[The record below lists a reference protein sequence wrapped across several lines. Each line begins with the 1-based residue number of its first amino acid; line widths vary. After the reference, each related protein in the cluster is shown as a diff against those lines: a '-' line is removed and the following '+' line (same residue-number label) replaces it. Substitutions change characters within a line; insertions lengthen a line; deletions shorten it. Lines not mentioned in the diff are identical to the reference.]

1 MSWGVS
7 NPVPPIPAPG
17 TSNLPSGGNFQ
28 RGTRNLSPSDL
39 TRLKRL
45 GGSLQYNNVVLA
57 NRDVINPLPV
67 RQPPNGGARYIQVD
81 FGTSKY
87 RRPASYWTNYRA
99 SQTADY
105 VTEIYNPET
114 DGNGKVL
121 TVHRLCSCDTTNLP
135 KTDRTICLKCNI

>member
-17 TSNLPSGGNFQ
+17 TSKLPSGGNFQ

-45 GGSLQYNNVVLA
+45 GGSLQYNNVLST
-57 NRDVINPLPV
+57 NRDVINPAPV
-67 RQPPNGGARYIQVD
+67 HQAPVNGTRYIQLD

-87 RRPASYWTNYRA
+87 RRPASYWTGYIA
-99 SQTADY
+99 SQNTDY
-105 VTEIYNPET
+105 VTESYKPN
-114 DGNGKVL
+114 NSGKDLLVNKIC
-121 TVHRLCSCDTTNLP
+121 TCATTSLP
-135 KTDRTICLKCNI
+135 KSDRTICLKCNI